1 MIIRAVRLLTIET
14 LSAGMYLIVKWMIL
28 LLFPSMRELASV
40 LVFAT
45 IRICLNEMFSLPL
58 RTLFSLI
65 IKHMRFS
72 PEILPVMRID
82 ACISGMLGIRIGT
95 PYCLKV
101 KNVEICRMLVILT
114 VGRKFVQQV
123 HSDLLFG
130 MCECAHIT
138 IVARLDSPRVT
149 LAELDLVLFRVI
161 KLFHSV
167 VRFGA
172 TVSHI
177 AFISLL

>member
-1 MIIRAVRLLTIET
+1 
-14 LSAGMYLIVKWMIL
+14 MIL

-40 LVFAT
+40 LVFAA

-65 IKHMRFS
+65 IKHMRFP

-95 PYCLKV
+95 PNCLKV

-114 VGRKFVQQV
+114 VGREFVQQV
-123 HSDLLFG
+123 HSDFLFRMG
-130 MCECAHIT
+130 ECAHIA
-138 IVARLDSPRVT
+138 IVTRLDSLRVT
-149 LAELDLVLFRVI
+149 LAELNLVLFRVI
-161 KLFHSV
+161 KLFHSI